1 MTNYFI
7 QHYIASSPKGDSWE
21 EIDEQI
27 GMKVTAF
34 TYITL
39 FLNDQV
45 YAYEATLEQ
54 EIRKSSLFKGS
65 LKYIFN
71 KLHKAVGDYNRLMFR
86 TLKGSQQD
94 TMADILSSLEE
105 ELKPSID
112 TYMYQVSQYLLDNGI
127 SGENNRFASL
137 ASTINMLAQTSNIT
151 IKVFNDD
158 VCRKFRIA
166 NNPLQYLNMDKV
178 KHLSGLITDLFS
190 PKGKTINLNE
200 GEGIIAAFNAFNNR
214 LLYSGAF
221 TRAIEKAG

>member
-1 MTNYFI
+1 
-7 QHYIASSPKGDSWE
+7 
-21 EIDEQI
+21 
-27 GMKVTAF
+27 
-34 TYITL
+34 
-39 FLNDQV
+39 
-45 YAYEATLEQ
+45 
-54 EIRKSSLFKGS
+54 
-65 LKYIFN
+65 
-71 KLHKAVGDYNRLMFR
+71 MFR

-190 PKGKTINLNE
+190 PKGKTVNLNE
-200 GEGIIAAFNAFNNR
+200 VEGIISAFNAFNNR

>member
-1 MTNYFI
+1 
-7 QHYIASSPKGDSWE
+7 
-21 EIDEQI
+21 
-27 GMKVTAF
+27 MKVTAF

-137 ASTINMLAQTSNIT
+137 ASTINMLAQTSNLT
-151 IKVFNDD
+151 ISVFNDT
-158 VCRKFRIA
+158 VCKPFRIDC
-166 NNPLQYLNMDKV
+166 NPLAYLNMDRA
-178 KHLSGLITDLFS
+178 KHLSGELSDLLT
-190 PKGKTINLNE
+190 PGGKPINLNN
-200 GEGIIAAFNAFNNR
+200 GKGIAAAFTAFNNR

-221 TRAIEKAG
+221 ERAIAGAEKEAG